1 MREAGFNAY
10 EVIQAATLNGAEAL
24 GLDHEI
30 GSVIPGKKADL
41 VIVRENPLRNF
52 KVLYGTG
59 HYQLDENNQPM
70 RTKGIRY
77 TIKDGIVYPVD
88 ELLRDVR
95 VLVEQ
100 AKQAAANTS
109 KKG

>member
-1 MREAGFNAY
+1 
-10 EVIQAATLNGAEAL
+10 
-24 GLDHEI
+24 
-30 GSVIPGKKADL
+30 
-41 VIVRENPLRNF
+41 
-52 KVLYGTG
+52 
-59 HYQLDENNQPM
+59 M

-88 ELLRDVR
+88 ELLRDAR